1 MAIFDKPV
9 YVRYPVE
16 AYNGHEYDMYEIRFY
31 SVEKANVPVK
41 GDKPIEVY
49 QSQKTITFMDF
60 TDAVNVFE
68 SIEKKSPC
76 SDIVRLVKKHIH
88 TETLIEMKRDFK

>member
-9 YVRYPVE
+9 YVRHPVE
-16 AYNGHEYDMYEIRFY
+16 AYNGHEYDVYEIRFY
-31 SVEKANVPVK
+31 SAEK
-41 GDKPIEVY
+41 GDKPVEVY

-76 SDIVRLVKKHIH
+76 SDIVRLVKKRIH

>member
-9 YVRYPVE
+9 YVRRPVE
-16 AYNGHEYDMYEIRFY
+16 AYNGHEYDVYEIRFY
-31 SVEKANVPVK
+31 SAEK
-41 GDKPIEVY
+41 GDKPVEVY

-68 SIEKKSPC
+68 NIEKKSPC
-76 SDIVRLVKKHIH
+76 SDIVRLVKKCIH